1 MFCRYYDKVRLTLIN
16 GNFALDGP
24 VPLLPSQVEIGTINA
39 RNPKPLPKDM
49 EEFMEGAGENGVIYF
64 SLGSFIKTKYLPE
77 KYKLILIEAFQR
89 IPQRI
94 LWKYDDE
101 DIKLPNVMVKSW
113 MPQQDILGTL

>member
-1 MFCRYYDKVRLTLIN
+1 MIN
-16 GNFALDGP
+16 GNFALDGL

-39 RNPKPLPKDM
+39 QKPKPLPKDM
-49 EEFMEGAGENGVIYF
+49 ESFIQGAGEAGVIYF
-64 SLGSFIKTKYLPE
+64 SLGSFIKSKYMPE
-77 KYKLILIEAFQR
+77 KFKVILMEAFKR